1 MLDVLALSSSAALAA
16 SCISTSHAHLKVF
29 MSAACIYMCSH
40 LLSVNVDDVIELSSV
55 IAHTHLQLILMHF
68 HLSHAL
74 TRG

>member
-1 MLDVLALSSSAALAA
+1 
-16 SCISTSHAHLKVF
+16 

-55 IAHTHLQLILMHF
+55 IAIAHTHLQLILMHF